1 MSIYII
7 TMKYMKKTILLIFIF
22 TLILSKSILAN
33 GFKIAAILPNALDER
48 WVSDIKSMQGR
59 AYSLGFDILVFYGDN
74 TLESQKKN
82 ISRAVA
88 NGIDVIILAVH
99 NPVNSSRFIE
109 MAAVNGIK
117 VVTYLN
123 PPDGPNNVSMYIA
136 FDYTKSGYS
145 QIEYTLKRV
154 PFGTYLFMMG
164 LPTDHMF
171 LDIYAGSVDALKNIG
186 ISSNINIIPKAYDP
200 NWQSRHLKKFI
211 ENFINEYSD
220 VSVIIIP
227 DDKMAIH
234 IVEAIKEMNLN
245 FDVFVSGQNMTVNSA
260 GYILEGIEIMSTYS
274 DQNLLT
280 VEAVNAAYS
289 IATTG
294 KAKSNDDEHPIMI
307 SGVAIPTYYV
317 YPIIIDLNNIQKE
330 IFDKGYINWKDV
342 NELNVPKK

>member
-1 MSIYII
+1 M
-7 TMKYMKKTILLIFIF
+7 
-22 TLILSKSILAN
+22 
-33 GFKIAAILPNALDER
+33 
-48 WVSDIKSMQGR
+48 
-59 AYSLGFDILVFYGDN
+59 
-74 TLESQKKN
+74 
-82 ISRAVA
+82 
-88 NGIDVIILAVH
+88 
-99 NPVNSSRFIE
+99 
-109 MAAVNGIK
+109 
-117 VVTYLN
+117 
-123 PPDGPNNVSMYIA
+123 
-136 FDYTKSGYS
+136 
-145 QIEYTLKRV
+145 